1 GPGYGTASAPGAQA
15 ACLAAGADGL
25 LLDPVFTAKAFAELV
40 SMIEAGLQG
49 PAVFVHTGGTA
60 AGVLE
65 LITGRDPG
73 KGAGD
78 AGT

>member
-1 GPGYGTASAPGAQA
+1 
-15 ACLAAGADGL
+15 
-25 LLDPVFTAKAFAELV
+25 
-40 SMIEAGLQG
+40 MIEAGLQG

-60 AGVLE
+60 AAVLE